1 MDWEEK
7 LAKELPKVELHLHLD
22 GSISP
27 GIIFSNQIFR
37 LRGKTLY
44 SIFHPNELKLMNRV
58 YTLIRVYCS
67 KGIRKKHNLTSTRP
81 YQSDRKMAT
90 SSKEVRCSNRSF
102 KQVIM
107 LYVRICLL
115 YRKNRD
121 SVFCKLI
128 EYTQI
133 ITAFVC

>member
-27 GIIFSNQIFR
+27 GIVFSLKLFR
-37 LRGKTLY
+37 LRGKMILL
-44 SIFHPNELKLMNRV
+44 HRKELKPINHL

-81 YQSDRKMAT
+81 YQSD
-90 SSKEVRCSNRSF
+90 
-102 KQVIM
+102 
-107 LYVRICLL
+107 
-115 YRKNRD
+115 
-121 SVFCKLI
+121 
-128 EYTQI
+128 
-133 ITAFVC
+133 